1 MQILYNNKTI
11 FSLIFAIIIAGI
23 YYRYISYNISEDD
36 ITKYKGR
43 SVYVGIGCAA
53 LVYGILYMT
62 DTGSSPS
69 TSSAAATITNS
80 PRIKLDEDM
89 GCGIEDIS
97 LSASASASAS
107 VSASEL
113 SEVSAIS
120 DIYENINIGEPD
132 F

>member
-11 FSLIFAIIIAGI
+11 FSLLFALIIAVI
-23 YYRYISYNISEDD
+23 YYKYISYNISEDD
-36 ITKYKGR
+36 IAKYKGR

-62 DTGSSPS
+62 DTG
-69 TSSAAATITNS
+69 NS
-80 PRIKLDEDM
+80 PISVPPSQSQSRIKLDDDT

-97 LSASASASAS
+97 LSASASAS
-107 VSASEL
+107 VSASEM

-120 DIYENINIGEPD
+120 DIYEDINIGEPD

>member
-11 FSLIFAIIIAGI
+11 FSLLFALIIAVI
-23 YYRYISYNISEDD
+23 YYKYISYNISEDD
-36 ITKYKGR
+36 IAKYKGR

-62 DTGSSPS
+62 DTG
-69 TSSAAATITNS
+69 NS
-80 PRIKLDEDM
+80 PISAPPLSPPSSRIKLDDDT

-97 LSASASASAS
+97 LSASASAS
-107 VSASEL
+107 VSASEM

-120 DIYENINIGEPD
+120 DIYEDINIGEPD